1 MAPAPSCQAAQAA
14 LPASHT
20 VATVAGLTAERL
32 PCLEW
37 RPLKCPNH
45 LRSSVTSS
53 EKPSL
58 TATRRLFPSQLS
70 GLGPRSGPP
79 ALAAGRGLPARLGRR
94 DWAPFG
100 LLLRPGLP
108 SSCPC
113 SPLGISSYG
122 WQLGTVTPQT
132 RPQPCFPRV
141 PAKPPKTAPR
151 AWPLYLA
158 PRPAPRKSPDLRR
171 ALQGPGKLRGWGSGL
186 PLLGVWGSA
195 AQKVPETTGY
205 LAAFLRS
212 GDRNQLWLKSSQGE
226 SEMGQGRGMP
236 GWAGRGWARRRPVG
250 ARARQLGGATERNP
264 VETLVGTPV

>member
-141 PAKPPKTAPR
+141 PAKPLRQAHGRGLST
-151 AWPLYLA
+151 W
-158 PRPAPRKSPDLRR
+158 RPAPPRGNLQTSGVHCRGLASCEAGAAASLCSGSGAQQPRRSLRR
-171 ALQGPGKLRGWGSGL
+171 RGIWQRFCVQETETNSG
-186 PLLGVWGSA
+186 
-195 AQKVPETTGY
+195 
-205 LAAFLRS
+205 
-212 GDRNQLWLKSSQGE
+212 
-226 SEMGQGRGMP
+226 
-236 GWAGRGWARRRPVG
+236 
-250 ARARQLGGATERNP
+250 
-264 VETLVGTPV
+264 